1 MRRHYKLMPPAES
14 IPQTGGNTADVH
26 FPTASTA
33 RLVAHADGAQAV
45 GVKFRRRMGR
55 SLVNGEF
62 AVVESGG
69 KNIRQLKLTD
79 ANAAGDSN
87 CLI

>member
-1 MRRHYKLMPPAES
+1 MEWES
-14 IPQTGGNTADVH
+14 
-26 FPTASTA
+26 
-33 RLVAHADGAQAV
+33 
-45 GVKFRRRMGR
+45 M

-69 KNIRQLKLTD
+69 KNIRQLELTD

>member
-1 MRRHYKLMPPAES
+1 MRGDYGADEIAWRGWGELEWES
-14 IPQTGGNTADVH
+14 V
-26 FPTASTA
+26 
-33 RLVAHADGAQAV
+33 
-45 GVKFRRRMGR
+45 

-87 CLI
+87 CLIY